1 MSRDLQRLAGIA
13 GPLTITVGTASG
25 IAIAYFLA
33 ARLGLALR
41 AVPSDVAVFW
51 PASGIAAGILII
63 TRRQAW
69 PAVVIGLVIGTIAA
83 NLLSDRNLLTSTF
96 KGFCNAGEAVLVA
109 WLIER
114 WFGRPFMFGD
124 LRRVAGFFV
133 AASLATATS
142 AIGGATTMTLFHT
155 SAPFWDV
162 WRAWFLS
169 DGIGIVLVTPL
180 VIALDQ
186 VCCEQPSRGELIEGA
201 GVLALVALTS
211 FYVVTHPTESW
222 LSFSPG
228 AAVLP
233 LLLWLTTRCLPA
245 FPIAGAFVASIA
257 MIAATTFGLGRF
269 GDVGVPI
276 MERVKGA
283 QVAVTM
289 VTIFALVLTALFA
302 ERRSREAKLAGILG
316 IAGDAI
322 VSIDADHRITL
333 FNKAAEKLYGYSQ
346 SEALGQPID
355 LLIPAR
361 FQSKHRQ
368 HIKRFASGPE
378 TARRVGE
385 RQEVIGVRKNGEEF
399 AAEASI
405 SKLDVGTERYYTVV
419 LRDISDRKRVA
430 LALAERNTQLELASK
445 TARVGSFS
453 VDYSTGVVKLSPGCA
468 TIYGLPEGT
477 VEISRE
483 DALRYVHPADLVQ
496 LEGKRKKAFLRQQH
510 EFIAQF
516 RVIRA
521 EDGEVRWIEARGLLF
536 YDRVGKPLHSI
547 GVSIDFTDHKLA
559 AQTLAE
565 RDLQLALAGRASLVG
580 SYAYDTTTEMLQ
592 VSEGYAAVHGLPEG
606 TTKIARSQWLTGV
619 HPDDVEWLERCRS
632 QAFRQRR
639 AEHSVDYRI
648 LLPGRELRWIEARC
662 FITYDGD
669 DQPQR
674 VVGVIIDVTERRQTE
689 KALAERKAQLE
700 LANNIAQ
707 VGSYTYDYTTRS
719 LWLGPG
725 SASIYGLRENTVEM
739 TAAEWRKCVH
749 PKDLPQVV
757 ARSRQALANQQRELV
772 CVFRVLRKGEVRWVE
787 TRNRFFYDTAGRAT
801 QAIGVSIDITE
812 RRRDED
818 LKSLLIAEL
827 DHRVKNALATVK
839 AVVSH
844 TSEGS
849 RSVANF
855 VVALEGRIRS
865 MATAHELLS
874 ARRWQG
880 VLLAELVRREL
891 APYATGNNTEIN
903 GPEVVLKPEAGQAMA
918 MVLHELATNAA
929 KYGALSTKEGRV
941 SIRWDRRLNGHPP
954 HLVLEWQES
963 GGPPV
968 IAPGE
973 ANFGTST
980 IRELI
985 PYEFG
990 GMADLVLAAGGVRC
1004 RLQLPVDWLGDDGLP
1019 VSEVIADASV
1029 RIGEI

>member
-1 MSRDLQRLAGIA
+1 
-13 GPLTITVGTASG
+13 
-25 IAIAYFLA
+25 
-33 ARLGLALR
+33 
-41 AVPSDVAVFW
+41 
-51 PASGIAAGILII
+51 
-63 TRRQAW
+63 
-69 PAVVIGLVIGTIAA
+69 VIGLVVGTIAA
-83 NLLSDRNLLTSTF
+83 NVLSDRSLLTSIF

-109 WLIER
+109 WLVER

-124 LRRVAGFFV
+124 LRRVAGFLV

-142 AIGGATTMTLFHT
+142 AIGGAATMTLFHT
-155 SAPFWDV
+155 SASFWEV
-162 WRAWFLS
+162 WGAWFLS
-169 DGIGIVLVTPL
+169 NGVGVVMVTPL
-180 VIALDQ
+180 VIALARAWS
-186 VCCEQPSRGELIEGA
+186 ERPSRGELIEGTA
-201 GVLALVALTS
+201 VLALVALTS
-211 FYVVTHPTESW
+211 VYVVIHPAGSW
-222 LSFSPG
+222 LSFTPG
-228 AAVLP
+228 AVVLP
-233 LLLWLTTRCLPA
+233 LLLWLTARCLPA
-245 FPIAGAFVASIA
+245 FPIAGAFVASITVVCA
-257 MIAATTFGLGRF
+257 ITFGLGRF
-269 GDVGVPI
+269 GDADVPI

-289 VTIFALVLTALFA
+289 VTIFTLVLTALFA

-322 VSIDADHRITL
+322 VTIDAGHRITL

-361 FQSKHRQ
+361 FHSKHRQ
-368 HIKRFASGPE
+368 HIKRFASRSE

-385 RQEVIGVRKNGEEF
+385 RQEVVGVRKNGEEF

-405 SKLDVGTERYYTVV
+405 SKLDIGGERYFTVV
-419 LRDISDRKRVA
+419 LRDLSDRKRVA
-430 LALAERNTQLELASK
+430 LALTERDTQLELASK

-453 VDYSTGVVKLSPGCA
+453 VDFSTGVVKLTPGCA

-477 VEISRE
+477 VEMSSEGAR
-483 DALRYVHPADLVQ
+483 RYAHPADFEQ
-496 LEGKRKKAFLRQQH
+496 LEAKREKAFRAQQR

-521 EDGEVRWIEARGLLF
+521 DDGEVRWIEERSLLF
-536 YDRVGKPLHSI
+536 YDRVGKPLHLI
-547 GVSIDFTDHKLA
+547 GVTIDFTEHKHS

-580 SYAYDTTTEMLQ
+580 SYAYDTATEILQ
-592 VSEGYAAVHGLPEG
+592 VSEGYAAVHGFPEG
-606 TTKIARSQWLTGV
+606 TTKIPRSQWLAGV
-619 HPDDVEWLERCRS
+619 HPEDVVWLEKCRG
-632 QAFRQRR
+632 QAFRRRR
-639 AEHSVDYRI
+639 AEYSVDYRI
-648 LLPGRELRWIEARC
+648 LLPGRAVRWIEARC

-669 DQPQR
+669 EHPQR

-707 VGSYTYDYTTRS
+707 VGSYTYDYTTRT

-725 SASIYGLRENTVEM
+725 SASIYGLREDSVEM
-739 TAAEWRKCVH
+739 TVDEWRKCVH
-749 PKDLPQVV
+749 PEDLPQLV
-757 ARSRQALANQQRELV
+757 ARCRQALANRQCELV
-772 CVFRVLRKGEVRWVE
+772 CVFRILRDRAVRWIE
-787 TRNRFFYDTAGRAT
+787 TRNRFFYDKAGRAT

-812 RRRDED
+812 RRRVED
-818 LKSLLIAEL
+818 HMGQLVAEL

-865 MATAHELLS
+865 MATTHELLS

-880 VLLAELVRREL
+880 VSLAELVRREL
-891 APYATGNNTEIN
+891 APYVTGNNTEIN
-903 GPEVVLKPEAGQAMA
+903 GPEVVLVPEAGQAMA

-929 KYGALSTKEGRV
+929 KYGALSTNEGRV
-941 SIRWDRRLNGHPP
+941 SIQWGRRLNGHPP
-954 HLVLEWQES
+954 RLVLEWQES
-963 GGPPV
+963 GGPAV
-968 IAPGE
+968 IAPSE
-973 ANFGTST
+973 PSFGMST
-980 IRELI
+980 IRDLI

-990 GMADLVLAAGGVRC
+990 GMVDLVLAPGGVRC
-1004 RLQLPVDWLGDDGLP
+1004 RLELPADWLGDDGLP
-1019 VSEVIADASV
+1019 VSEAIAHASV
-1029 RIGEI
+1029 RTRDI

>member
-1 MSRDLQRLAGIA
+1 VSRDLQRLAGVA
-13 GPLTITVGTASG
+13 GPLTIAVGTASG

-33 ARLGLALR
+33 ARYALALR

-51 PASGIAAGILII
+51 PASGIAAAILII

-69 PAVVIGLVIGTIAA
+69 PAVVIGLVVGAVAA
-83 NLLSDRNLLTSTF
+83 NLLSDRSFLASIF
-96 KGFCNAGEAVLVA
+96 KGFCNAGEAVLIA
-109 WLIER
+109 WLVER

-124 LRRVAGFFV
+124 LRRVVGFLV

-142 AIGGATTMTLFHT
+142 AIGGAATMTLFHT
-155 SAPFWDV
+155 SASFWEV
-162 WRAWFLS
+162 WGAWFLS
-169 DGIGIVLVTPL
+169 KGVGVVMVTPL
-180 VIALDQ
+180 VIALARAWS
-186 VCCEQPSRGELIEGA
+186 EQPSRGELIEGT

-211 FYVVTHPTESW
+211 VYVVIHPAGSW
-222 LSFSPG
+222 LSFTPG
-228 AAVLP
+228 AVVLP
-233 LLLWLTTRCLPA
+233 LLLWLTARCLPA
-245 FPIAGAFVASIA
+245 FPIAGAFVASITVVCA
-257 MIAATTFGLGRF
+257 LTFGLGRF
-269 GDVGVPI
+269 GDADVPI

-283 QVAVTM
+283 QAAVTT
-289 VTIFALVLTALFA
+289 VTIFTLVLTALFT

-322 VSIDADHRITL
+322 VTIDGGHRITL
-333 FNKAAEKLYGYSQ
+333 FNKAAEKLHGYSQ

-361 FQSKHRQ
+361 FHSKHRQ
-368 HIKRFASGPE
+368 HIKRFASRSE

-385 RQEVIGVRKNGEEF
+385 RQEVVGVRKNGEEF

-405 SKLDVGTERYYTVV
+405 SKLDIGGERYFTVV

-430 LALAERNTQLELASK
+430 RALAERDTQ
-445 TARVGSFS
+445 
-453 VDYSTGVVKLSPGCA
+453 
-468 TIYGLPEGT
+468 I
-477 VEISRE
+477 
-483 DALRYVHPADLVQ
+483 
-496 LEGKRKKAFLRQQH
+496 
-510 EFIAQF
+510 
-516 RVIRA
+516 
-521 EDGEVRWIEARGLLF
+521 
-536 YDRVGKPLHSI
+536 
-547 GVSIDFTDHKLA
+547 
-559 AQTLAE
+559 
-565 RDLQLALAGRASLVG
+565 ALAGRASLVG
-580 SYAYDTTTEMLQ
+580 SYAYDTATEILQ
-592 VSEGYAAVHGLPEG
+592 VSEGYAAVHGFPEG
-606 TTKIARSQWLTGV
+606 TTKIPRSQWLAGV
-619 HPDDVEWLERCRS
+619 HPDDVVWLEKCRS

-639 AEHSVDYRI
+639 AEYSVDYRI

-662 FITYDGD
+662 FITYDD
-669 DQPQR
+669 EEHTQR

-707 VGSYTYDYTTRS
+707 VGSYTYDYTTGT

-725 SASIYGLRENTVEM
+725 SASIYGLRENSVEM
-739 TAAEWRKCVH
+739 TADEWRKCVH
-749 PKDLPQVV
+749 PKDLPQLV
-757 ARSRQALANQQRELV
+757 ARSRQALTNRQCELV
-772 CVFRVLRKGEVRWVE
+772 CVFRILRNGAVRWIE
-787 TRNRFFYDTAGRAT
+787 TRNRYFYDRAGRAT

-865 MATAHELLS
+865 MATTHELLS

-973 ANFGTST
+973 PNFGTST
-980 IRELI
+980 IRDLI

-990 GMADLVLAAGGVRC
+990 GMTDLVLAAGGVRC
-1004 RLQLPVDWLGDDGLP
+1004 HLELPADWLGDDGLP
-1019 VSEVIADASV
+1019 VSEAIAEASM
-1029 RIGEI
+1029 RTGEI